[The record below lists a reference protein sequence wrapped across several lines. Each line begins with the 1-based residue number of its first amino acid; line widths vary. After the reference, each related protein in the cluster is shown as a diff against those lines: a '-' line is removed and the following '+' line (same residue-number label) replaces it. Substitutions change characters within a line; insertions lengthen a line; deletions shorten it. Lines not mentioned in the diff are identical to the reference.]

1 MNQVRTITISDLL
14 RYPVKGLS
22 PDTLSTTAL
31 SVDAPVPGDRRFAIA
46 HGSAPISP
54 ANPEWLKK
62 AFFLQLAS
70 NPRIALLETTWNEET
85 GELSL
90 LRGGRVVSRGA
101 VTEQTGRTVIEQ
113 FFAAFLKSDMRGGS
127 PRLVDFGARSFSDV
141 EPEWISIIGRPS
153 IADLE
158 RVVGVPVDPMRFRAN
173 VLLEGTRPWEEF
185 EWVGK
190 TIKLGGATLFVEDR
204 IGRCMATHA
213 NPVTGVRDMAITND
227 LLRGF
232 GHDCCG
238 VYARV
243 IEAGTV
249 SVGDA
254 VLVPDAEPADVVDA
268 DTASA

>member
-1 MNQVRTITISDLL
+1 MDQARTITISDLL

-22 PDTLSTTAL
+22 PDALSTTTL
-31 SVDAPVPGDRRFAIA
+31 SVDAAMPGDRRFAIA

-54 ANPEWLKK
+54 AHPEWLKK
-62 AFFLQLAS
+62 AFFLQLMS
-70 NPRIALLETTWNEET
+70 NPRIALLETKWNEET

-90 LRGGRVVSRGA
+90 LRGGRVVSRGS

-113 FFAAFLKSDMRGGS
+113 FFAAFLKADMRGGS
-127 PRLVDFGARSFSDV
+127 PRLVDFGERSFTDM
-141 EPEWISIIGRPS
+141 EQEWISIIGRPS

-158 RVVGVPVDPMRFRAN
+158 RVVGVPVDPQRFRAN

-190 TIKLGGATLFVEDR
+190 TIKLGGVTLFVEQR

-213 NPVTGVRDMAITND
+213 NPVTGERDIAVTND
-227 LLRGF
+227 LMRGF
-232 GHDCCG
+232 GHDNCG
-238 VYARV
+238 IYARV

-249 SVGDA
+249 SVGDTVR
-254 VLVPDAEPADVVDA
+254 VLDAETADKADA
-268 DTASA
+268 DKATA